1 MFAWILLLRGGLL
14 AALGA
19 LVSGEAC
26 AACPP
31 PATMAKERWAGEA
44 EWTAIQQAGLRYGAI
59 RIRVDNVY
67 DLAAPREDVWYTR
80 AANFLHVRT
89 RKWVVDHL
97 LLIQSGEPVNALQ
110 VYETIRRLRAQTFF
124 RAANIVPIACTDASV
139 TTEVV
144 VRDAWTLNPDV
155 RYAHAGGA
163 TQWRVE
169 LDDDNFLG
177 TGRKLLIGHQ
187 QTLQRS
193 INELEYVT
201 PTLANSD
208 WTMTALYQQLSDGKL
223 ESLAA
228 SKPFLLDTTPWGADV
243 SVLNQHL
250 DLDFY
255 NDGVQAWLMPQHE
268 QQFQGDWQK
277 LLDFDGETAIRA
289 GLAVDYEHYTYG
301 APVLVSPGVLA
312 PPLAEP
318 RTLAGVG
325 PEFSLYQ
332 DRFASFEN
340 MQEIGRVED
349 YNLGWDVTAQVLYD
363 ATVLG
368 ATASGPDVS
377 VTASKGFE
385 PLRNW
390 LVLADGSLSARRAAG
405 IWRNQALTV
414 EATAYGQ
421 PWRRQTLVVH
431 VDYASLLHPDPE
443 NRLYIGGFQALRGYP
458 NFFAIGTRR
467 VRMTIADRIV
477 TPMVWFHTVQVGF
490 VVFNDD
496 ATIDRPASQGWSSWY
511 SSVGGGLRFGNLRG
525 SFAQILYLE
534 VADPLRSG
542 PGVVAGRP
550 EIVAGDVLSF

>member
-163 TQWRVE
+163 TQWRAE

-243 SVLNQHL
+243 SVLNQH
-250 DLDFY
+250 
-255 NDGVQAWLMPQHE
+255 
-268 QQFQGDWQK
+268 
-277 LLDFDGETAIRA
+277 
-289 GLAVDYEHYTYG
+289 
-301 APVLVSPGVLA
+301 
-312 PPLAEP
+312 
-318 RTLAGVG
+318 
-325 PEFSLYQ
+325 
-332 DRFASFEN
+332 
-340 MQEIGRVED
+340 
-349 YNLGWDVTAQVLYD
+349 
-363 ATVLG
+363 
-368 ATASGPDVS
+368 
-377 VTASKGFE
+377 
-385 PLRNW
+385 
-390 LVLADGSLSARRAAG
+390 
-405 IWRNQALTV
+405 
-414 EATAYGQ
+414 
-421 PWRRQTLVVH
+421 
-431 VDYASLLHPDPE
+431 
-443 NRLYIGGFQALRGYP
+443 
-458 NFFAIGTRR
+458 
-467 VRMTIADRIV
+467 
-477 TPMVWFHTVQVGF
+477 
-490 VVFNDD
+490 
-496 ATIDRPASQGWSSWY
+496 
-511 SSVGGGLRFGNLRG
+511 
-525 SFAQILYLE
+525 
-534 VADPLRSG
+534 
-542 PGVVAGRP
+542 
-550 EIVAGDVLSF
+550 